1 MAKPSHKRV
10 TSESD
15 SKEAEDEAELRVKK
29 KQNITHHQSEESES
43 EVELVEDGANT
54 PKEEVESVDETHGSE
69 VPMNKK
75 LANATYLI
83 GMLTDI

>member
-1 MAKPSHKRV
+1 
-10 TSESD
+10 
-15 SKEAEDEAELRVKK
+15 VKK

-69 VPMNKK
+69 VPDEQEVSKCY
-75 LANATYLI
+75 LFDRNAY
-83 GMLTDI
+83 